1 MLIEDIASALVV
13 SRQKQLGIPILV
25 NIWPKLP
32 KEIKVNALKDALE
45 VLNMVKKVCDH
56 DVAEGINIAFHIGDE
71 IADGELYLKDIE

>member
-1 MLIEDIASALVV
+1 MLIEEIASALVV

-45 VLNMVKKVCDH
+45 VLSLVKRLCED
-56 DVAEGINIAFHIGDE
+56 DVENGVDTLLHLKDE
-71 IADGELYLKDIE
+71 IADGEQYLKELE